1 MIRRP
6 PRSTQSRSS
15 AASDVYKRQA
25 VTSRPHGND
34 RIRMAL
40 THLRILSRW
49 IEAQVMMTPVA
60 SSFPDIRSIC
70 AAGTSRL
77 AGAHVLYGGAG
88 PGRQAHDRPADRGQH
103 RDDSVTAPALRL
115 WMPRERARSQLRG
128 SKVAVKWRRAGGSST
143 MR

>member
-1 MIRRP
+1 MENRWPVRLRP
-6 PRSTQSRSS
+6 SGVVGGPADISCRD
-15 AASDVYKRQA
+15 AD
-25 VTSRPHGND
+25 PG
-34 RIRMAL
+34 
-40 THLRILSRW
+40 HLRSLGQLTSAMSVAEVTW
-49 IEAQVMMTPVA
+49 SPDSTSQVMMTPVA

-88 PGRQAHDRPADRGQH
+88 PGRQAHDRPADR
-103 RDDSVTAPALRL
+103 
-115 WMPRERARSQLRG
+115 SQLRG